1 MFFVIALVALALTIT
16 CFVLTEDVYVDSSFS
31 TSYTYQ
37 ETYGGD
43 AYTGIQNASA
53 DAANNVRALYSLSWD
68 GYNQICT
75 DILLVASFAF
85 LISTLVFIVFGVK
98 KLLEA
103 MVEATAEN
111 NHAIPLIENIKNEA
125 PITESAPSL
134 QAEESTD
141 YASWNFLTC
150 F

>member
-43 AYTGIQNASA
+43 AYTGMQNASA
-53 DAANNVRALYSLSWD
+53 NAANNVRALYSLSRD

-85 LISTLVFIVFGVK
+85 LISTLIFIVLGVK

-103 MVEATAEN
+103 MVEATVASNNVIPSNEN
-111 NHAIPLIENIKNEA
+111 K
-125 PITESAPSL
+125 ESIDTVVPPS
-134 QAEESTD
+134 QIEESIEIV
-141 YASWNFLTC
+141 S
-150 F
+150 